1 MLTGQEEEMNYYRT
15 TVTLTKDIIIEA
27 RNEAEAEDRAFE
39 MAWDVLPDGYEVSDV
54 KVKEDME

>member
-1 MLTGQEEEMNYYRT
+1 MNYYRT